1 MRRATAYFENDAADR
16 SARLNGGDVGLETHA
31 LVGGEGF
38 VPKTVVVVEAP
49 LCWQSMHVVE
59 VHFVSI
65 FLSIII
71 I

>member
-1 MRRATAYFENDAADR
+1 MRRAAAYFENDAADR
-16 SARLNGGDVGLETHA
+16 SSRLNSGDVGLEAHA
-31 LVGGEGF
+31 LIGGEGF
-38 VPKTVVVVEAP
+38 VPKTVIVVEAA